1 MPGETRDLP
10 ILLSAAGASTGQRRA
25 AFIVSLIVLAGF
37 ITTVP
42 IAQVNLAR
50 FPGIILI
57 QNTLAFV
64 NDALTA
70 CLLFAQYAVSRSRA
84 LCALAFGYLFTAL
97 MAVSHALSFPAV
109 FSPTGLLEGTPWLY
123 VAWHA
128 VLPVAIIW
136 FALRRPD
143 QESPGS
149 TRNALI
155 PIAVTSLGAV
165 CLALA
170 STWIITKAE
179 TWLPALVQAGRLM
192 PASKVVVAVLLLM
205 SLAALLML
213 LARKSPSMLDVW
225 LIVVMLTWL
234 CTISLVS
241 FISVERFDAAW
252 YVGRIFEVLTS
263 TFVLFALLSETIGL
277 YARNARAAAIERRE
291 RERRLNEMEAVLI
304 HLSRVNELGQHVSTL
319 IHEITQPLAAI
330 SMLAQASVKLA
341 DGSTDRLKQSL
352 EPLAEAAANAMAIV
366 QHLRGFISS
375 SRPDRHIAQIPEIVE
390 DAIRLASLGDVSA
403 VTIRTRYHPA
413 AKTAFCDRVQTEQVV
428 FNLVRNAVEAT
439 GNTPCVLTIAS
450 ELTAKGL
457 IQISVADTGPGLP
470 SGIRAK
476 LFEPFITTK
485 ASGLG
490 VGLSICRVIIEAH
503 GGQLWAEDNPGGG
516 TIFRF
521 TLPRGPAEV
530 TEDDKHGQ
538 A

>member
-1 MPGETRDLP
+1 LNARNSLGAPVPFGVCSHSFFNQNACIVPGETRDLP

-25 AFIVSLIVLAGF
+25 AFIVSLIVFAGF

-97 MAVSHALSFPAV
+97 MAVSHALSFPEV

-128 VLPVAIIW
+128 VLPVAIIL

-170 STWIITKAE
+170 STWIITKGE

-213 LARKSPSMLDVW
+213 LAPQKPVNAGCLVNRRDVNLALHDLTCVIRK
-225 LIVVMLTWL
+225 
-234 CTISLVS
+234 
-241 FISVERFDAAW
+241 R
-252 YVGRIFEVLTS
+252 R
-263 TFVLFALLSETIGL
+263 AL
-277 YARNARAAAIERRE
+277 
-291 RERRLNEMEAVLI
+291 
-304 HLSRVNELGQHVSTL
+304 
-319 IHEITQPLAAI
+319 
-330 SMLAQASVKLA
+330 
-341 DGSTDRLKQSL
+341 
-352 EPLAEAAANAMAIV
+352 
-366 QHLRGFISS
+366 
-375 SRPDRHIAQIPEIVE
+375 
-390 DAIRLASLGDVSA
+390 
-403 VTIRTRYHPA
+403 
-413 AKTAFCDRVQTEQVV
+413 
-428 FNLVRNAVEAT
+428 
-439 GNTPCVLTIAS
+439 
-450 ELTAKGL
+450 
-457 IQISVADTGPGLP
+457 
-470 SGIRAK
+470 
-476 LFEPFITTK
+476 
-485 ASGLG
+485 
-490 VGLSICRVIIEAH
+490 
-503 GGQLWAEDNPGGG
+503 
-516 TIFRF
+516 
-521 TLPRGPAEV
+521 
-530 TEDDKHGQ
+530 
-538 A
+538 